1 MSTRSLVRVTAAL
14 AVAVAGYVHLILYR
28 RSYHAIPRV
37 GAMFA
42 IDVVI
47 AAGVAAA
54 LVVRHDRVVVFVGLA
69 QTAAAL
75 GGFALSRTIGL
86 LGFKETGFD
95 PAPHAAVALGA
106 ELAALVLLTIA
117 GVDPTRVRSPI

>member
-1 MSTRSLVRVTAAL
+1 MSTRSLVRVAAAL

-54 LVVRHDRVVVFVGLA
+54 LVVTRHRVVVFVGLA

-86 LGFKETGFD
+86 WGFKEPGFN

-106 ELAALVLLTIA
+106 ELAALLLLIVA
-117 GVDPTRVRSPI
+117 GVDATRVQSHI